1 MRPAHI
7 SEDLRKRQKRWN
19 TAVTVMAVSVVIL
32 AGLMLCCGNTFYSPA
47 TVLRVLGGET
57 IPGATYAVMRLR
69 LPRMLAAVFSGMA
82 LGMAGFVFQ
91 TVLRNPLASPDVI
104 GISTSTSAAAV
115 FCISVLGLQGIIVP
129 AVSVITGLAVSL
141 IIYLLASRNGFSHA
155 RMILIG
161 IGVQAMLG
169 AVISW
174 VLSRTSEYDVANTM
188 RWMNGSLTNARMQ
201 ESLSILV
208 ITVLG
213 SIFLFTRKEALQLI
227 ELGDAYAETLG
238 ADIRRLYPQA
248 VSAAVLLVAFAT
260 AAVGPIS
267 SVSFLAGPIAGRIAG
282 RSRSGL
288 VPSALAGAVL
298 VLAADLIGQY
308 LLPARYPAGVV
319 TGLLGGPYL
328 LYLLVTINQKGE
340 TA

>member
-1 MRPAHI
+1 MSRYI
-7 SEDLRKRQKRWN
+7 SPDTGKRLRRWN
-19 TAVTVMAVSVVIL
+19 TAVIVMAVLTVLL
-32 AGLMLCCGNTFYSPA
+32 AGAMLCCGNMFYAPSVVFR
-47 TVLRVLGGET
+47 VLRGEM
-57 IPGATYAVMRLR
+57 ISSASYAVLRLR

-82 LGMAGFVFQ
+82 FGMAGFVFQ

-115 FCISVLGLQGIIVP
+115 FCISLLGLQGIVVP
-129 AVSVITGLAVSL
+129 AVSVLTGLIVS
-141 IIYLLASRNGFSHA
+141 IVIYLLAARNGFSHV

-201 ESLSILV
+201 ESLTVMVIALTGCLFLLV
-208 ITVLG
+208 H
-213 SIFLFTRKEALQLI
+213 REAMRLI

-238 ADIRRLYPQA
+238 GNIRHLYPKVIA
-248 VSAAVLLVAFAT
+248 AAVLLVAFAT
-260 AAVGPIS
+260 AAVGPVS
-267 SVSFLAGPIAGRIAG
+267 SVSFLAGPIASRLSG
-282 RSRSGL
+282 RSRSTL
-288 VPSALAGAVL
+288 IPSALAGSVL
-298 VLAADLIGQY
+298 VLAADLIGQF
-308 LLPARYPAGVV
+308 LLPARYPAGVI

-328 LYLLVTINQKGE
+328 LYLLVTINRKGE
-340 TA
+340 TG

>member
-1 MRPAHI
+1 MSRVMSPDAA
-7 SEDLRKRQKRWN
+7 RRRRRWN
-19 TAVTVMAVSVVIL
+19 TAVIVTAVLTVLL
-32 AGLMLCCGNTFYSPA
+32 AGAMLCCGNTFYGPA
-47 TVLRVLGGET
+47 VVFRVLRGEM
-57 IPGATYAVMRLR
+57 ISSASYAILQLR
-69 LPRMLAAVFSGMA
+69 LPRMLGAVFSGMA
-82 LGMAGFVFQ
+82 FGMAGFVFQ

-115 FCISVLGLQGIIVP
+115 FCISVLGLQGIVVP
-129 AVSVITGLAVSL
+129 AVSVVTGLCVSL
-141 IIYLLASRNGFSHA
+141 IIYLLAARNGFSHA

-201 ESLSILV
+201 ESLTV
-208 ITVLG
+208 MAVAVLG
-213 SIFLFTRKEALQLI
+213 AVFLFSRREAMRLI

-238 ADIRRLYPQA
+238 GNIRRLYPQVIA
-248 VSAAVLLVAFAT
+248 AAVLLVAFAT
-260 AAVGPIS
+260 AAVGPVS
-267 SVSFLAGPIAGRIAG
+267 SVSFLAGPIASRISG
-282 RSRSGL
+282 RSRSTL
-288 VPSALAGAVL
+288 IPSALAGAVL
-298 VLAADLIGQY
+298 VLAADLIGQF
-308 LLPARYPAGVV
+308 LMPARYPAGVI

-328 LYLLVTINQKGE
+328 LYLLVTINRKGE